1 MLSFRRKLLL
11 NFFKICDVLILSGAF
26 LLAAAVESYEIE
38 SISLSEFLS
47 MRIKIQNF
55 VIFLGLILIWH
66 LIFSSFR
73 LYNSRRLSSRRE
85 EAFDVLK
92 ATSLGTI
99 TLIIAAFIF
108 RIKMAS
114 PVFLITFWGVSSA
127 LTILGRLALR
137 SFLKQLRMR
146 GRNLRNLVI
155 VGTNPRA
162 VLFARNI
169 QARPEVGY
177 RLLGFVD
184 DVWTKMQEFQETGYE
199 LISTLK
205 EFPSF
210 LRNNVVDEV
219 AICLPVKSYYRQSSQ
234 IAAMCAEQGILAR
247 IPPDPFNLKSGK
259 LRAGHLEDDLI
270 ITVSNGSME
279 GWPLLV
285 KRGMDITISLIS
297 LILLAP
303 LFPALAL
310 LIKAD
315 SPGPVFFTQ
324 ERVGL
329 GKRRF
334 RLYKFRTMVQGA
346 EKKMAELEHLNEAS
360 GPVFK
365 IKNDPRITRIGKIL
379 RKTSIDELPQLF
391 NILKGDMSLVGPR
404 PLPVRDYEGFDE
416 DWHRRRFSVRPGI
429 TCLWQINGRSDI
441 PFDKWME
448 LDMEYIDSW
457 SLWLDFQIL
466 TKTIPAALRSSGAA

>member
-127 LTILGRLALR
+127 ISILGRLALR
-137 SFLKQLRMR
+137 FLLKQVRLR

-155 VGTNPRA
+155 VGTNERA
-162 VLFARNI
+162 ILFARNI
-169 QARPEVGY
+169 PARPELGY

-184 DVWTKMQEFQETGYE
+184 EVWAKMREFQETGYE

-210 LRNNVVDEV
+210 LRNNAVDEV
-219 AICLPVKSYYRQSSQ
+219 AICLPVNSYYRQSSQ
-234 IAAMCAEQGILAR
+234 IAAMCVEQGILAR
-247 IPPDPFNLKSGK
+247 IPPDLFNLKSGK
-259 LRAGHLEDDLI
+259 LRAGHLEDDPV

-279 GWPLLV
+279 GWSLML
-285 KRGMDITISLIS
+285 KRGIDIFVSLIS
-297 LILLAP
+297 LVLLAP
-303 LFPALAL
+303 LFPVLAL
-310 LIKAD
+310 LVKAD
-315 SPGPVFFTQ
+315 SSGPVFFVQ
-324 ERVGL
+324 ERVGF

-346 EKKMAELEHLNEAS
+346 EKKMAALGHLNEVS

-365 IKNDPRITRIGKIL
+365 IKNDPRLTRVGKFL
-379 RKTSIDELPQLF
+379 RKTSIDELPQLI
-391 NILKGDMSLVGPR
+391 NVLKGDMSLVGAR
-404 PLPVRDYEGFDE
+404 PLPVRDYNGFDE

-429 TCLWQINGRSDI
+429 TCFWQINGRSYI
-441 PFDKWME
+441 SFAKWME
-448 LDMEYIDSW
+448 LDMEYIDNW
-457 SLWLDFQIL
+457 SLGLDLTIL
-466 TKTIPAALRSSGAA
+466 LKTVPAVFKGSGAA